1 MVGSKP
7 LKCTSEVFRQN
18 NDFVNNSHLHH
29 QVLLTD
35 IEDCEVSGQD
45 DDEGF
50 LWVFPQRLV
59 RTILVRDKAAL
70 VIRIGENYAL
80 ATSGQE
86 IPFEKQDW
94 K

>member
-7 LKCTSEVFRQN
+7 FKCTNRVFWQN
-18 NDFVNNSHLHH
+18 SVFCAVIANHSHLH
-29 QVLLTD
+29 QVLLTN

-80 ATSGQE
+80 
-86 IPFEKQDW
+86 DW
-94 K
+94 R

>member
-7 LKCTSEVFRQN
+7 LKCTNEVFRQN
-18 NDFVNNSHLHH
+18 NDFCAVIANHSHLHH

-50 LWVFPQRLV
+50 LRVFPQRLV

-86 IPFEKQDW
+86 IPFEK
-94 K
+94 